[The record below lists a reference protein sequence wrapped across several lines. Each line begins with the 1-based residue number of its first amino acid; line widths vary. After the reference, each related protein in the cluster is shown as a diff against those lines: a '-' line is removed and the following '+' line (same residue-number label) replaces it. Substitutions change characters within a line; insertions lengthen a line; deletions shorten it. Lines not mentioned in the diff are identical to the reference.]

1 MAIPQATPAPKPKP
15 YAALSAVSAPRGG
28 TVTVRVSCQAVDRG
42 TLRLTVTRAVA
53 KKLALAS
60 TTLAGGSIRCG
71 DEGRGMLTL
80 KPSAKVR
87 RALAKAKG
95 SITATLTLRFAGAAQ
110 DKQTVT
116 FRGEKS

>member
-1 MAIPQATPAPKPKP
+1 
-15 YAALSAVSAPRGG
+15 
-28 TVTVRVSCQAVDRG
+28 VDRG

-95 SITATLTLRFAGAAQ
+95 SITATLALRFAGAAQ